1 MFKKKKKKE
10 KKEEEERKE
19 ERKKEVAVENGILAL
34 KGRLQKGF
42 Y

>member
-1 MFKKKKKKE
+1 MFPKKKKKRRR
-10 KKEEEERKE
+10 KK